1 MIYIFV
7 FVKLTFRHNIQ
18 AFVFFVRGM
27 LVNTQAEKV
36 ILSEKSYRTGSSV

>member
-7 FVKLTFRHNIQ
+7 LAKLTFRHNIQ

-27 LVNTQAEKV
+27 LLNTHAEKAIFV
-36 ILSEKSYRTGSSV
+36 LKLV